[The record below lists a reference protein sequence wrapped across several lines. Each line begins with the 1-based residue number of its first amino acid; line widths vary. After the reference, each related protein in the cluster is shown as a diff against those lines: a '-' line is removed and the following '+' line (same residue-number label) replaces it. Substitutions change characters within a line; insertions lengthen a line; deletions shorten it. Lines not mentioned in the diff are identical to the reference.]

1 MQSAAITNKVV
12 IRSSHDNMLQ
22 YLLNVWDFGAKL
34 DLCNIMTT
42 HKKTNES
49 YEMLG

>member
-22 YLLNVWDFGAKL
+22 YLLNV
-34 DLCNIMTT
+34 
-42 HKKTNES
+42 
-49 YEMLG
+49 